1 MIVFDLQCG
10 SGHVFEAWFGSSEA
24 YAAQKQRGLVQCP
37 VCDTL
42 EVEKAVMAPRL
53 AAKGNS
59 APSAEMKQLMAAMA
73 QAQKKMLAQ
82 SDYVGER
89 FVDEARAIH
98 LGEADARS
106 IWGSATSDQVDTLAS
121 EGIPVAPLPFPA
133 VPPAEEN

>member
-1 MIVFDLQCG
+1 MRRK
-10 SGHVFEAWFGSSEA
+10 SS
-24 YAAQKQRGLVQCP
+24 AAMVQCP

-53 AAKGNS
+53 AAKGKS

-89 FVDEARAIH
+89 FVDEAARDPSRRSGRALD
-98 LGEADARS
+98 LGL
-106 IWGSATSDQVDTLAS
+106 GDQ
-121 EGIPVAPLPFPA
+121 
-133 VPPAEEN
+133 